1 MPRKRLAWRSKPQA
15 EDFAAATSYLK
26 LILPDRKAAA
36 VVARLRRAPNTKQQ
50 PKNVERA
57 SGLKLLPPDDPE
69 VADKLKKLKK
79 GQPLSPILLV
89 RGSLPDGMP
98 LIIADGY
105 HRVCASYIVDQEA
118 EIICRIV
125 DLA

>member
-1 MPRKRLAWRSKPQA
+1 MAAKRVRWREKPEA
-15 EDFAAATSYLK
+15 KDFTAAAAYLK
-26 LILPDRKAAA
+26 LILPDRKATAG
-36 VVARLRRAPNTKQQ
+36 VVKLRRARNIWQP

-57 SGLKLLPPDDPE
+57 SGLKLLPSDDPE

-89 RGSLPDGMP
+89 RGNLPGRMP

-105 HRVCASYIVDQEA
+105 HRVGASYIVD
-118 EIICRIV
+118 
-125 DLA
+125 